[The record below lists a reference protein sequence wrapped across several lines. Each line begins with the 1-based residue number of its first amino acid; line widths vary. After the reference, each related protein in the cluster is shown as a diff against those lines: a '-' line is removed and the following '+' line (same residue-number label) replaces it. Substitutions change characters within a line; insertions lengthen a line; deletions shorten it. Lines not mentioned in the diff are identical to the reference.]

1 MYKFLEL
8 QSGCVTAR
16 FSGEKK
22 FCLKKCENAPKMG
35 QKWVLFKFIEKF
47 LLNFYYNENLY
58 CLLYSCTNLIFGKFF
73 FWDIGK
79 MFSANQLAGFFN
91 QSYLQNISKIAW
103 FFCKLMKKVWLDIVK
118 NGDGK
123 SGHGSLKLAVSQE
136 WIDRMNWFFACWHTF
151 RKA

>member
-1 MYKFLEL
+1 M
-8 QSGCVTAR
+8 TAR

-58 CLLYSCTNLIFGKFF
+58 CLLYSCTNPIFGKFF

-123 SGHGSLKLAVSQE
+123 SGHGSLKLALSQE
-136 WIDRMNWFFACWHTF
+136 WIDRMNWFFACWHKF